1 MPTNFLSVFDHFVG
15 LALKVKKNS
24 FFPQPTQNYPI
35 SSASQC
41 FRLIPTSYVLHC
53 SQFHT
58 TENQRLLNL
67 IIPQSF
73 LYPPIPHTVRPKKPN
88 ILLFPEMRLTKKY
101 SPGRPQIYFLKYI
114 FRGYSPVFF
123 SFFFFFCIVFCL
135 FVCFLKLKIYIL
147 IHIRLGGR
155 VSDKKNFTR
164 SISRN
169 KTTFFWPLEKRIKL
183 WSILLWYLR
192 FSRFHQNQ
200 KDNELLQNINSIK
213 LCSPLKLHDLMRI
226 GTEAFSDYQTY
237 FGFVYRFMFF
247 FHYDWF

>member
-73 LYPPIPHTVRPKKPN
+73 LYPPIPHTVRTKKPN

-114 FRGYSPVFF
+114 FRGYSLVFF

>member
-1 MPTNFLSVFDHFVG
+1 MSVFDHFVG
-15 LALKVKKNS
+15 LALKGLRKILPSHNQAKITQ
-24 FFPQPTQNYPI
+24 FPLPLNV
-35 SSASQC
+35 
-41 FRLIPTSYVLHC
+41 FGLIPLSYVLHC
-53 SQFHT
+53 CQFHT

-73 LYPPIPHTVRPKKPN
+73 LYPPIPHTVRPKKTN

-114 FRGYSPVFF
+114 FWRYSLVFF

-147 IHIRLGGR
+147 IHIRLGRR

-169 KTTFFWPLEKRIKL
+169 KTTFFGLWKR
-183 WSILLWYLR
+183 
-192 FSRFHQNQ
+192 
-200 KDNELLQNINSIK
+200 E
-213 LCSPLKLHDLMRI
+213 
-226 GTEAFSDYQTY
+226 
-237 FGFVYRFMFF
+237 
-247 FHYDWF
+247 